1 MALSVFGKLTQQDQD
16 RLNAACRRFIKR
28 HGVDPESGA
37 LDGDRI
43 LGKDVYTPEQARLR
57 KLWRDAR
64 VRAIGY
70 PDYGYGH
77 KGHHVK

>member
-1 MALSVFGKLTQQDQD
+1 MALSVFGKLTKEDETK
-16 RLNAACRRFIKR
+16 LAAARQRFTKR
-28 HGVDPESGA
+28 HGVDPESGT

-57 KLWRDAR
+57 KLWREAKI
-64 VRAIGY
+64 RAIGY

-77 KGHHVK
+77 KGDHVK